1 MDEVGIRVV
10 PKPWNKGKLVGQ
22 KAPLK
27 LKEIWAIRVR
37 LQVYRRARELAL
49 FDLGIDSKL
58 RACDLLKLKVRDVSH
73 GERIAAR
80 AIVVQQKTSRPVQF
94 EIGVDAD
101 HVVFGHVHRL
111 GPLAADDPDDWHGR
125 ERRPKIANT
134 GSWLYEP
141 LLVHHA
147 QPPHPYWPGGAIVI
161 DDGAEPRA
169 VGLLD
174 DLPASALH

>member
-1 MDEVGIRVV
+1 MPGDQRRRRLGTHLSPLISHLLGVQMRRASIPALARVV
-10 PKPWNKGKLVGQ
+10 
-22 KAPLK
+22 
-27 LKEIWAIRVR
+27 
-37 LQVYRRARELAL
+37 
-49 FDLGIDSKL
+49 
-58 RACDLLKLKVRDVSH
+58 H
-73 GERIAAR
+73 
-80 AIVVQQKTSRPVQF
+80 